1 MSFTRNN
8 NYHLENMTIDTSP
21 RAFHIREAV
30 NADVVDIISKGIN
43 SDVYELILKYRFA
56 SFDGFF
62 AEINDPNKLLAFFV
76 CRDSYDEL
84 VGWACCFRFHE
95 RLGYSGTAQFVMDV
109 YKPMSTVGLAG
120 YLYKSCKEECSSRSV
135 HTLISFAHSSMM
147 GLIAWHHDNNF
158 EQCGGIDLSC
168 AEKLH
173 VFSRKIS

>member
-1 MSFTRNN
+1 MGFTQSNKYN
-8 NYHLENMTIDTSP
+8 LINMTIDTSS
-21 RAFHIREAV
+21 RALHIREAV
-30 NADVVDIISKGIN
+30 NADVMDIIAKGIN

-56 SFDGFF
+56 SFGGFF

-109 YKPMSTVGLAG
+109 YKPASSAGLAN
-120 YLYKSCKEECSSRSV
+120 YLYRSCKEECRNRGV
-135 HTLISFAHSSMM
+135 HTLISFAHSGMKR
-147 GLIAWHHDNNF
+147 LIAWHHDNNF
-158 EQCGGIDLSC
+158 EQCGGLDLSS

-173 VFSRKIS
+173 VFLRKIA